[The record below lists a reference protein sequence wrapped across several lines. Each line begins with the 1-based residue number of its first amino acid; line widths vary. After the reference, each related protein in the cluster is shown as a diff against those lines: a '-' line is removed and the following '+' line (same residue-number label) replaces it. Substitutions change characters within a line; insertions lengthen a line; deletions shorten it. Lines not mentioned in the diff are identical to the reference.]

1 MPSLRVLLVYLFPKV
16 LGSSSPSNKGY
27 YVHNSASR
35 VMGNSSMS
43 RSHHASVTSPPNK
56 GEIMFSQSYTV
67 DRDIPWERDETD
79 MELDDLDAMSL
90 NSTGPA
96 SNTSGRALAMP
107 EAAKIAGRSV

>member
-16 LGSSSPSNKGY
+16 LGSSNLSNKGY
-27 YVHNSASR
+27 YAHNSNSR
-35 VMGNSSMS
+35 VIGNSSIG
-43 RSHHASVTSPPNK
+43 RSHQVSVTNPPNK

-67 DRDIPWERDETD
+67 DHGIPWERDETD

-96 SNTSGRALAMP
+96 SNTSGRAFAMP
-107 EAAKIAGRSV
+107 KAAKIAGRPV